1 MGYYTQYTLNVIG
14 PKEVVFDTK
23 SVIKHLRETNIE
35 AKYALDEDGFTNED
49 TNTKWYSAIED
60 ITEYSKLWPDCE
72 FQLTGYGEENG
83 DVWKKIVKNG
93 KVIKSFRGVIKFV
106 EEDE

>member
-1 MGYYTQYTLNVIG
+1 MGYYTRYELDAIG
-14 PKEVVFDTK
+14 PTETIFDYMK
-23 SVIKHLRETNIE
+23 VIASFRERF
-35 AKYALDEDGFTNED
+35 KYAAYAIDEYGECLDD
-49 TNTKWYSAIED
+49 TKWYSSVED
-60 ITEYSKLWPDCE
+60 LTKFSNDWPDWE

-83 DVWKKIVKNG
+83 DVWKKIIKDG

>member
-1 MGYYTQYTLNVIG
+1 MGYYTRYELDVIG
-14 PKEVVFDTK
+14 PEGTTLDYMK
-23 SVIKHLRETNIE
+23 VIASFRERFEE
-35 AKYALDEDGFTNED
+35 AKYAINEYGESEEEL
-49 TNTKWYSAIED
+49 KWYSSIKD
-60 ITEYSKLWPDCE
+60 LTVFSNDWPDWE

-83 DVWKKIVKNG
+83 DVWKKIIKNG